1 MKRHPQYR
9 YLGLNAADQADRGR
23 DFVEEYGWKWPQIV
37 DTNRSK
43 AKRFGV
49 LWQPAVIV
57 IDAKGRVVAV
67 DQSYDRERA
76 WNRLA
81 AKLP

>member
-1 MKRHPQYR
+1 M
-9 YLGLNAADQADRGR
+9 
-23 DFVEEYGWKWPQIV
+23 

-49 LWQPAVIV
+49 SWQPAVIAV
-57 IDAKGRVVAV
+57 DAKGRIAGV
-67 DQSYDRERA
+67 DQCYARERG

>member
-1 MKRHPQYR
+1 M
-9 YLGLNAADQADRGR
+9 ADTGARAR
-23 DFVEEYGWKWPQIV
+23 DFLERYGWKWPQLV
-37 DTNRSK
+37 DTNRTK

-49 LWQPAVIV
+49 QWQPAVVV
-57 IDAKGRVVAV
+57 IDAKGRIAGI

>member
-1 MKRHPQYR
+1 VRI
-9 YLGLNAADQADRGR
+9 AAAAVVAG
-23 DFVEEYGWKWPQIV
+23 VAI
-37 DTNRSK
+37 DT
-43 AKRFGV
+43 
-49 LWQPAVIV
+49 
-57 IDAKGRVVAV
+57 KGRIAGV

>member
-1 MKRHPQYR
+1 MKR
-9 YLGLNAADQADRGR
+9 
-23 DFVEEYGWKWPQIV
+23 YGWKWPQLV

-43 AKRFGV
+43 ARQFGV
-49 LWQPAVIV
+49 VWQPAVILV
-57 IDAKGRVVAV
+57 DAKGRIAGV
-67 DQSYDRERA
+67 DQSYERERG

>member
-1 MKRHPQYR
+1 MSPTQET
-9 YLGLNAADQADRGR
+9 GLATSSSDTAGR
-23 DFVEEYGWKWPQIV
+23 WPQLV
-37 DTNRSK
+37 DTNRRK

-49 LWQPAVIV
+49 NWQPAVIA
-57 IDAKGRVVAV
+57 IDAKGRIAGV

>member
-1 MKRHPQYR
+1 
-9 YLGLNAADQADRGR
+9 
-23 DFVEEYGWKWPQIV
+23 V

-43 AKRFGV
+43 ARRFGI

-57 IDAKGRVVAV
+57 VDAKGRIVGI
-67 DQSYDRERA
+67 DQSYERERG

>member
-1 MKRHPQYR
+1 VRI
-9 YLGLNAADQADRGR
+9 AA
-23 DFVEEYGWKWPQIV
+23 
-37 DTNRSK
+37 
-43 AKRFGV
+43 
-49 LWQPAVIV
+49 
-57 IDAKGRVVAV
+57 VAGV

>member
-1 MKRHPQYR
+1 
-9 YLGLNAADQADRGR
+9 
-23 DFVEEYGWKWPQIV
+23 V

-67 DQSYDRERA
+67 DQSYERERA

-81 AKLP
+81 ARLP

>member
-1 MKRHPQYR
+1 M
-9 YLGLNAADQADRGR
+9 
-23 DFVEEYGWKWPQIV
+23 
-37 DTNRSK
+37 DTNRRK

-49 LWQPAVIV
+49 TWQPAVIA
-57 IDAKGRVVAV
+57 IDAKGRIAGV

>member
-1 MKRHPQYR
+1 V
-9 YLGLNAADQADRGR
+9 ADDRSRAG
-23 DFVEEYGWKWPQIV
+23 DFLERYGWKWPQLV

-49 LWQPAVIV
+49 HWQPAVIA
-57 IDAKGRVVAV
+57 IDAKGRIAGV

>member
-1 MKRHPQYR
+1 
-9 YLGLNAADQADRGR
+9 LNVADTGDRAR
-23 DFVEEYGWKWPQIV
+23 DFLERYDWTWPQLV
-37 DTNRSK
+37 DTNRRK

-49 LWQPAVIV
+49 NWQPAVIA
-57 IDAKGRVVAV
+57 IDAKGRIAGV

>member
-1 MKRHPQYR
+1 M
-9 YLGLNAADQADRGR
+9 
-23 DFVEEYGWKWPQIV
+23 

-49 LWQPAVIV
+49 TWQPAVILV
-57 IDAKGRVVAV
+57 DAKGRIAGV
-67 DQSYDRERA
+67 DQSYERVRA

>member
-1 MKRHPQYR
+1 M
-9 YLGLNAADQADRGR
+9 ADTGDRARG
-23 DFVEEYGWKWPQIV
+23 FLEEYGWKWPQLV

-49 LWQPAVIV
+49 LWQPAVVV
-57 IDAKGRVVAV
+57 IDAKGRIAGV

>member
-1 MKRHPQYR
+1 
-9 YLGLNAADQADRGR
+9 
-23 DFVEEYGWKWPQIV
+23 
-37 DTNRSK
+37 
-43 AKRFGV
+43 V

-57 IDAKGRVVAV
+57 VDAKGRLVGV

-81 AKLP
+81 ATLP

>member
-1 MKRHPQYR
+1 
-9 YLGLNAADQADRGR
+9 LNVADTGDRAR
-23 DFVEEYGWKWPQIV
+23 DFLKEYGWTWPQLV

-43 AKRFGV
+43 ARRFGV
-49 LWQPAVIV
+49 SWQPAVIA
-57 IDAKGRVVAV
+57 IDAKGRIAGV

>member
-1 MKRHPQYR
+1 V
-9 YLGLNAADQADRGR
+9 ADTGDRARG
-23 DFVEEYGWKWPQIV
+23 FLEEYAWKWPQLV

-43 AKRFGV
+43 ARRFGV
-49 LWQPAVIV
+49 NWQPAVIA
-57 IDAKGRVVAV
+57 IDAKGRIAGV
-67 DQSYDRERA
+67 DESYERERG